1 MAIIKT
7 NNQSLQ
13 QADYLRLQDLLA
25 LCVSRWKWFA
35 VSLVLFVGLATAFL
49 LTTASEY
56 KRTASLLIKDD
67 SKKGNTLSEVQNSF
81 TDMSLFSSSTNVRN
95 ELIGIQSPDV
105 IAEVIKRLHLDI
117 NYKTDGRFHRQ
128 TLYGRTLPIQVA
140 FKDLAYNDNCS
151 LTVTIHKNR
160 SMTLSDFVKNG
171 EELGDNTV
179 TVKLGQEAQTPVGKL
194 TVTATPVFQTVAK
207 AEMPVYVTRRGLLS
221 AISSCKGKMT
231 ADITDE
237 KSTIIDISYT
247 DVDIQRAEDFLNT
260 LISVYN
266 ENWVKDRN
274 QIAVSTSQFINE
286 RLQVI
291 ESELGH
297 VDSDISSYKSANL
310 IPDVEAA
317 SKMYMNT
324 ANQANMQA
332 SELNNQLYMARY
344 VRDYMNNKQNK
355 DQLLPANSGINSREI
370 EQQINEYNTKQLQ
383 RNSLVANSSTT
394 NPLVVSMDEQLQQM
408 HAAIMSSIDN
418 QVTTLNTQIRG
429 MRAIEGQSTSR
440 MASNPTQAKYL
451 LSVER
456 QQKVKE
462 ALYLFLLQKREENE
476 LSQAFTAYN
485 TRVITQP
492 TGTLS
497 PTFPDRRR
505 ILLGAII
512 LGLLIPVIMVYV
524 RESLNTKIRGRK
536 DIEKLPIPFVGE
548 IPQHGRRETA
558 AHQYL
563 TGKLK
568 HKDDAEHYEILVKP
582 KNRNI
587 INEAFRVVRTNIES
601 VVNLDQGTKV
611 IMLTSLNSGSGKT
624 FLTMNIAKSF
634 AIKGYKVAA
643 VDLDLRRASLSQYAE
658 TPKTGLTDYLNGEVG
673 TWQELVVSVGT
684 DYPVDVI
691 PVGSIPRNPTEL
703 LFNDKLTEVIAALRQ
718 QYDIV
723 FFDCPPVEIVADTT
737 IIARW
742 ADTTLFVIR
751 AGLME
756 RDMLPVMAEYYEN
769 KKFNQMLMLLNGTIA
784 AGSSYSVHRNSFQYG
799 YKGGYGY
806 YGYGYGY
813 GGKKAEG

>member
-25 LCVSRWKWFA
+25 LCVSHWRWFV
-35 VSLVLFVGLATAFL
+35 VSLVIMVGLATVYL
-49 LTTASEY
+49 LTTAPEY
-56 KRTASLLIKDD
+56 SRSTSLLIKDD
-67 SKKGNTLSEVQNSF
+67 TKQGSSLSESQNPF
-81 TDMSLFSSSTNVRN
+81 TDMGLFSSSTNVRN
-95 ELIGIQSPDV
+95 ELIGIQSPDL
-105 IAEVIKRLHLDI
+105 ILEVIRRLHLDVS
-117 NYKTDGRFHRQ
+117 YKTDGRFHQ
-128 TLYGRTLPIQVA
+128 ETLYGRTLPIEVA
-140 FKDLAYNDNCS
+140 FRDLAYNDNCS
-151 LTVTIHKNR
+151 FTVTIHKNR
-160 SMTLSDFVKNG
+160 SMTLSDFLLNG
-171 EELGDNTV
+171 EEVGDGTITIALGKEV
-179 TVKLGQEAQTPVGKL
+179 TTPVGKL
-194 TVTATPVFQTVAK
+194 TVKATPYFQQTAK
-207 AEMPVYVTRRGLLS
+207 ADMPVYVRRRGLLA

-237 KSTIIDISYT
+237 KSTIIDIKYT
-247 DVDIQRAEDFLNT
+247 DVSIQRAEDFLNT

-266 ENWVKDRN
+266 ANWVKDRN

-297 VDSDISSYKSANL
+297 VDSDISSYKSSNL
-310 IPDVEAA
+310 IPDVAAA
-317 SKMYMNT
+317 SNMYMNT
-324 ANQANMQA
+324 ANQANLQVTD
-332 SELNNQLYMARY
+332 LNNQLYMARY
-344 VRDYMNNKQNK
+344 VRDYVGNKQNK
-355 DQLLPANSGINSREI
+355 DQLLPANSGINNREI
-370 EQQINEYNTKQLQ
+370 EQQINEYNEKQLQ
-383 RNSLVANSSTT
+383 RNNLVANSSTA
-394 NPLVVSMDEQLQQM
+394 NPLVVSLDEQLQQM
-408 HAAIMSSIDN
+408 RSAIVSSIDN

-429 MRAIEGQSTSR
+429 MRSVEGASTSR
-440 MASNPTQAKYL
+440 MARNPIQAKYL

-485 TRVITQP
+485 TRVITSP
-492 TGTLS
+492 TGMLS

-505 ILLGAII
+505 VLLGAII
-512 LGLLIPVIMVYV
+512 LGLLIPVILVYV
-524 RESLNTKIRGRK
+524 HESLNTKIRGRK
-536 DIEKLPIPFVGE
+536 DVEKLPIPFVGE
-548 IPQHGRRETA
+548 IPLYG
-558 AHQYL
+558 HQPSL
-563 TGKLK
+563 WQRLLATKKL
-568 HKDDAEHYEILVKP
+568 HHDNGHYEILVKP

-601 VVNLDQGTKV
+601 VVNIEQGTKT

-634 AIKGYKVAA
+634 AIKGYKVVA
-643 VDLDLRRASLSQYAE
+643 VDLDLRRASLSQYADS
-658 TPKTGLTDYLNGEVG
+658 PNQGLTDYLNGQVAS
-673 TWQELVVSVGT
+673 WQQLVVPVGKE
-684 DYPVDVI
+684 YPVDII

-703 LFNDKLTEVIAALRQ
+703 LFCDELPPLMTTLREH
-718 QYDIV
+718 YDIV

-756 RDMLPVMAEYYEN
+756 RDMLPVMNEYYEN

-813 GGKKAEG
+813 GNEK

>member
-1 MAIIKT
+1 MAIVK
-7 NNQSLQ
+7 NAQQLQ

-25 LCVSRWKWFA
+25 LCVSHWKWFV
-35 VSLVLFVGLATAFL
+35 VSLVLFVGLATAYL
-49 LTTASEY
+49 LTTAPVY
-56 KRTASLLIKDD
+56 KRTASLLIKDN
-67 SKKGNTLSEVQNSF
+67 SKKSGALTEAQNLF
-81 TDMSLFSSSTNVRN
+81 DDVSLFSSSTNVRN
-95 ELIGIQSPDV
+95 ELIGIQSPDL
-105 IAEVIKRLHLDI
+105 IAEVIHRLHLDV
-117 NYKTDGRFHRQ
+117 NYKTDGQYHQQ
-128 TLYGRTLPIQVA
+128 TLYGRQLPIEVSFA
-140 FKDLAYNDNCS
+140 DLAYNDNCS
-151 LTVTIHKNR
+151 FTVTIQKDR
-160 SMTLSDFVKNG
+160 SLILSDFVFNG
-171 EELGDNTV
+171 EAVGDSSQTAHLGKEL
-179 TVKLGQEAQTPVGKL
+179 QTPVGKL
-194 TVTATPVFQTVAK
+194 TISATPVFQSVAK
-207 AEMPVYVTRRGLLS
+207 VGMQVYVTRSGLLA
-221 AISSCKGKMT
+221 AISNCTGKMT
-231 ADITDE
+231 AE
-237 KSTIIDISYT
+237 MANEQSTIIDISYT

-317 SKMYMNT
+317 SNMYMNT
-324 ANQANMQA
+324 ANQANVQA
-332 SELNNQLYMARY
+332 TELNNQLYMARY
-344 VRDYMNNKQNK
+344 VRDYMKNQQNK

-383 RNSLVANSSTT
+383 RNSLVANSSTS
-394 NPLVVSMDEQLQQM
+394 NPLVVDMDEQLKQM
-408 HAAIMSSIDN
+408 HGAIMSSIDN

-429 MRAIEGQSTSR
+429 MRSIQGQSTSR

-492 TGTLS
+492 TGTLA

-505 ILLGAII
+505 VLLGAII
-512 LGLLIPVIMVYV
+512 LALLIPVVLVYV

-536 DIEKLPIPFVGE
+536 DIEKLSVPFVGE
-548 IPQHGRRETA
+548 IPLHGRRESA
-558 AHQYL
+558 AHHYL

-568 HKDDAEHYEILVKP
+568 HKSEPEHYEILVKP

-601 VVNLDQGTKV
+601 VVDLDKGCKV

-643 VDLDLRRASLSQYAE
+643 ADLDLRRASLSQYADN
-658 TPKTGLTDYLNGEVG
+658 PKVGLADYLNGKADS
-673 TWQELVVSVGT
+673 WKELVVPVGT
-684 DYPVDVI
+684 EYPVDVI

-703 LFNDKLTEVIAALRQ
+703 LFSEQLPQMIAVLRE

-756 RDMLPVMAEYYEN
+756 RDMLPVMAEYYED

-813 GGKKAEG
+813 GKKGES

>member
-7 NNQSLQ
+7 NSTALQ

-25 LCVSRWKWFA
+25 LCVSHWKWFV
-35 VSLVLFVGLATAFL
+35 VSLVIFISMATAYL
-49 LTTASEY
+49 LTTPPVY
-56 KRTASLLIKDD
+56 KRTTSLLIKDV
-67 SKKGNTLSEVQNSF
+67 SKKGNDLSEVQNSF
-81 TDMSLFSSSTNVRN
+81 SDMSLFTSNTNVRN

-105 IAEVIKRLHLDI
+105 IAEVINRLHLDV
-117 NYKTDGRFHRQ
+117 NYKTEGRFHQQ
-128 TLYGRTLPIQVA
+128 TLYGRTLPIQVT
-140 FKDLAYNDNCS
+140 FSDLGYNDHCS
-151 LTVTIHKNR
+151 MNVTIRKDR
-160 SMTLSDFVKNG
+160 SLEISDFILN
-171 EELGDNTV
+171 EETVGDSIITA
-179 TVKLGQEAQTPVGKL
+179 KLGKEIVTPVGKL
-194 TVTATPVFQTVAK
+194 TVGATPVFNTEAK
-207 AEMPVYVTRRGLLS
+207 AGMNIIVTRSGLLS
-221 AISSCKGKMT
+221 AISSCQGKMT
-231 ADITDE
+231 AELTDE
-237 KSTIIDISYT
+237 QSTIIDISYT

-297 VDSDISSYKSANL
+297 VDSDISSYKSKNL
-310 IPDVEAA
+310 IPDVEA
-317 SKMYMNT
+317 SSNMYMNT

-332 SELNNQLYMARY
+332 TELNNQLYMARY

-370 EQQINEYNTKQLQ
+370 EQQISAYNEKQLQ
-383 RNSLVANSSTT
+383 RNSLVANSSTS
-394 NPLVVSMDEQLQQM
+394 NPLVVDMDEQLRQM
-408 HAAIMSSIDN
+408 HAAIISSIDN

-429 MRAIEGQSTSR
+429 MRSIEGASTSR

-492 TGTLS
+492 TGTLA

-512 LGLLIPVIMVYV
+512 LALLIPVVMVYV

-536 DIEKLPIPFVGE
+536 DIEKLNIPFVGE
-548 IPQHGRRETA
+548 IPQHGRQTSK

-568 HKDDAEHYEILVKP
+568 HKGDDEHYEILVKP

-601 VVNLDQGTKV
+601 VVNMEQSTKV

-643 VDLDLRRASLSQYAE
+643 VDFDMRRASLSQYADN
-658 TPKTGLTDYLNGEVG
+658 PKLGLADYLNHDVSS
-673 TWQELVVSVGT
+673 WQELIVSIGSE
-684 DYPVDVI
+684 YPVDVI

-703 LFNDKLTEVIAALRQ
+703 LFSEELPTMIAALRE
-718 QYDIV
+718 QYDII

-742 ADTTLFVIR
+742 ADTTLFIIR

-769 KKFNQMLMLLNGTIA
+769 KKFNQMLILLNGTIA

-813 GGKKAEG
+813 GSKSEK

>member
-1 MAIIKT
+1 MAIINDNK
-7 NNQSLQ
+7 SLQ

-25 LCVSRWKWFA
+25 LCVSHWKWFV
-35 VSLVLFVGLATAFL
+35 VSLILFVGLAVAYLQMTPPV
-49 LTTASEY
+49 Y
-56 KRTASLLIKDD
+56 KRTTSLLIKDNT
-67 SKKGNTLSEVQNSF
+67 KKGMTLSDAQNVF
-81 TDMSLFSSSTNVRN
+81 DDMDLFSSSTNVRN
-95 ELIGIQSPDV
+95 ELIGIQSPDL
-105 IAEVIKRLHLDI
+105 IAEVINRLHLDI
-117 NYKTDGRFHRQ
+117 NYKTDGRFYQQ
-128 TLYGRTLPIQVA
+128 TLYGSKLPIQVV
-140 FKDLAYNDNCS
+140 FSDLAYNDNCS
-151 LTVTIHKNR
+151 FCVTIQKNR
-160 SMTLSDFVKNG
+160 SLILSDFVFHG
-171 EELGDNTV
+171 EAVGDSSITA
-179 TVKLGQEAQTPVGKL
+179 KLGKEVMTPLGKL
-194 TVTATPVFQTVAK
+194 TISATPVFQSVAK
-207 AEMPVYVTRRGLLS
+207 ANMPIYVTRSGLLS
-221 AISSCKGKMT
+221 AISSCLSKMT
-231 ADITDE
+231 AGMAHS
-237 KSTIIDISYT
+237 KSTIIDISYD

-274 QIAVSTSQFINE
+274 QIAISTSQFINE

-291 ESELGH
+291 ESELGN

-310 IPDVEAA
+310 IPDVDAA

-324 ANQANMQA
+324 ANQANLQA
-332 SELNNQLYMARY
+332 TELNNQLYMARY
-344 VRDYMNNKQNK
+344 VRDYMNNKQNQN
-355 DQLLPANSGINSREI
+355 QLLPVNSGISSREI
-370 EQQINEYNTKQLQ
+370 EQQISAYNAKQLQ
-383 RNSLVANSSTT
+383 RNSLVANSSTS
-394 NPLVVSMDEQLQQM
+394 NPLVVDMDEQLQQM
-408 HAAIMSSIDN
+408 HDAIMSSIDN
-418 QVTTLNTQIRG
+418 EVTTLNTKIRG
-429 MRAIEGQSTSR
+429 MRSIEGASTSR
-440 MASNPTQAKYL
+440 MASNPTQTKFL

-485 TRVITQP
+485 TRVIKQP
-492 TGTLS
+492 TGILA

-505 ILLGAII
+505 VLLGAII
-512 LGLLIPVIMVYV
+512 LGLLIPIIMVYV

-536 DIEKLPIPFVGE
+536 DIEKLNIPFVGE
-548 IPQHGRRETA
+548 IPLHGHRESAT
-558 AHQYL
+558 HHYL

-568 HKDDAEHYEILVKP
+568 HKAEAEHYEILVKP

-601 VVNLDQGTKV
+601 VVNLEESSKI

-634 AIKGYKVAA
+634 AIKGYKVMA

-658 TPKTGLTDYLNGEVG
+658 NPKLGLTDYLNHDVPS
-673 TWQELVVSVGT
+673 WQELVVSVGSE
-684 DYPVDVI
+684 YPVDII
-691 PVGSIPRNPTEL
+691 PVGTIPRNPTEL
-703 LFNDKLTEVIAALRQ
+703 LFSEELPTMFAALRE

-756 RDMLPVMAEYYEN
+756 RDMLPVMTEYYEA

-813 GGKKAEG
+813 GHHHNKE

>member
-1 MAIIKT
+1 MAIVK
-7 NNQSLQ
+7 NSQQLQ

-25 LCVSRWKWFA
+25 LCVSHWKWFV
-35 VSLVLFVGLATAFL
+35 VSLVLFVGLAAAYL
-49 LTTASEY
+49 LTTPPVY
-56 KRTASLLIKDD
+56 KRTTSLLIKDD
-67 SKKGNTLSEVQNSF
+67 TRKGMTLSDAQNMF
-81 TDMSLFSSSTNVRN
+81 DDMSMFGSSTNVSN
-95 ELIGIQSPDV
+95 ELIAIKSPDL
-105 IAEVIKRLHLDI
+105 IAEVINRIHLDV
-117 NYKTDGRFHRQ
+117 NYKVDDRFYQ
-128 TLYGRTLPIQVA
+128 KTLYGQKLPIQVA
-140 FKDLAYNDNCS
+140 FSDLAYNDNCS
-151 LTVTIHKNR
+151 LAVTIHKDR
-160 SMTLSDFVKNG
+160 SLTLSNFMFQG
-171 EELGDNTV
+171 EAVGDSSLTAQLGKELM
-179 TVKLGQEAQTPVGKL
+179 TPVGKL
-194 TVTATPVFQTVAK
+194 TVTATPVFQSVAK
-207 AEMPVYVTRRGLLS
+207 AGMTIYVSRSGLLS
-221 AISSCKGKMT
+221 TISTCTAKMS
-231 ADITDE
+231 AVMAS
-237 KSTIIDISYT
+237 KQSTIIDITYQ

-310 IPDVEAA
+310 IPDVDAA

-324 ANQANMQA
+324 ANQANVQA
-332 SELNNQLYMARY
+332 TELNNQLYMARY
-344 VRDYMNNKQNK
+344 VRDYMSNKQNQ
-355 DQLLPANSGINSREI
+355 DQLLPVNSGINSREI
-370 EQQINEYNTKQLQ
+370 EQQINAYNAKQLQ

-394 NPLVVSMDEQLQQM
+394 NPLVTDMDEQLRQM
-408 HAAIMSSIDN
+408 HSAIMSSIDN
-418 QVTTLNTQIRG
+418 EVTTLNTKIRG
-429 MRAIEGQSTSR
+429 VRSIQGQSTSR
-440 MASNPTQAKYL
+440 MASNPTQTKFL

-462 ALYLFLLQKREENE
+462 SLYLFLLQKREENE

-485 TRVITQP
+485 TRVITKP
-492 TGTLS
+492 TGTLAPS
-497 PTFPDRRR
+497 FPDRRR
-505 ILLGAII
+505 IWIGAII
-512 LGLLIPVIMVYV
+512 VGLLIPVILVYL
-524 RESLNTKIRGRK
+524 RESLNTKVRGRK
-536 DIEKLPIPFVGE
+536 DVEKLPVPFVGE
-548 IPQHGRRETA
+548 IPQHGRQKAGTIRF
-558 AHQYL
+558 L
-563 TGKLK
+563 TDKLK
-568 HKDDAEHYEILVKP
+568 HQDEPEHYEILVKP

-601 VVNLDQGTKV
+601 VVDLDKGCKV

-643 VDLDLRRASLSQYAE
+643 VDLDLRRASLSQYANN
-658 TPKTGLTDYLNGEVG
+658 PKAGLADYLNGKADS
-673 TWQELVVSVGT
+673 WQELVVPVGT
-684 DYPVDVI
+684 EYPVDVI

-703 LFNDKLTEVIAALRQ
+703 LFSELLPTMIASLRE

-756 RDMLPVMAEYYEN
+756 RDMLPVMAEYYED
-769 KKFNQMLMLLNGTIA
+769 KKFNQMLILLNGTIA

-813 GGKKAEG
+813 GKKGES

>member
-7 NNQSLQ
+7 NPQQLQ
-13 QADYLRLQDLLA
+13 QADYLRLHDLLA
-25 LCVSRWKWFA
+25 LCISHWKWFL
-35 VSLVLFVGLATAFL
+35 VSLVIFVSLATAYL
-49 LTTASEY
+49 LTTAPVY
-56 KRTASLLIKDD
+56 TRTASLLIKENT
-67 SKKGNTLSEVQNSF
+67 KKGGMLSESQNVF
-81 TDMSLFSSSTNVRN
+81 DDIDLFSSSTNVRN
-95 ELIGIQSPDV
+95 ELIGIQSPDLL
-105 IAEVIKRLHLDI
+105 AEVINRLHLDV
-117 NYKTDGRFHRQ
+117 NYMTDGRFHQ
-128 TLYGRTLPIQVA
+128 ETLYGRKLPIQVTLS
-140 FKDLAYNDNCS
+140 DMAYNDNCS
-151 LTVTIHKNR
+151 FCITINKNR
-160 SMTLSDFVKNG
+160 SLLLSDFVFNG
-171 EELGDNTV
+171 KEVSDSSLTARLGKEV
-179 TVKLGQEAQTPVGKL
+179 MTPVGRL
-194 TVTATPVFQTVAK
+194 TVSTTPVFQSVAK
-207 AEMPVYVTRRGLLS
+207 AGMKVYVTRSSLLS
-221 AISSCKGKMT
+221 SISRCSGKMT
-231 ADITDE
+231 AKMADSR
-237 KSTIIDISYT
+237 STIIDITYT

-324 ANQANMQA
+324 ANQANVQA
-332 SELNNQLYMARY
+332 TELNNQLYMARY

-355 DQLLPANSGINSREI
+355 DQLLPVNSGISSREI
-370 EQQINEYNTKQLQ
+370 EQQINAYNTKQLQ

-394 NPLVVSMDEQLQQM
+394 NPLVVDMDEQLKQM
-408 HAAIMSSIDN
+408 HDAIISSIDN
-418 QVTTLNTQIRG
+418 EVTTLNTKIRG
-429 MRAIEGQSTSR
+429 MRSIEGQSTSR
-440 MASNPTQAKYL
+440 MASNPTQTKFL

-492 TGTLS
+492 TGTLA
-497 PTFPDRRR
+497 PTAPDRRR
-505 ILLGAII
+505 ILLGAILIGLI
-512 LGLLIPVIMVYV
+512 LPIILVYV

-536 DIEKLPIPFVGE
+536 DIEKLNIPFVGE
-548 IPQHGRRETA
+548 IPQHDHRKSAGR
-558 AHQYL
+558 HFL

-568 HKDDAEHYEILVKP
+568 HKDDEHYEILVKP

-601 VVNLDQGTKV
+601 VVNLEKSCKV

-643 VDLDLRRASLSQYAE
+643 VDLDLRRASLSQYADN
-658 TPKTGLTDYLNGEVG
+658 PKQGLADYLNHDVPS
-673 TWQELVVSVGT
+673 WQELIVSLGT
-684 DYPVDVI
+684 EYPVDVI
-691 PVGSIPRNPTEL
+691 PVGTIPRNPTEL
-703 LFNDKLTEVIAALRQ
+703 LFSEELPTMIAALRE
-718 QYDIV
+718 QYDLV

-769 KKFNQMLMLLNGTIA
+769 NKFKQMLMLLNGTIA

-813 GGKKAEG
+813 GYHHDKE

>member
-25 LCVSRWKWFA
+25 LCVSRWKWFV
-35 VSLVLFVGLATAFL
+35 VSLVLFVGLAIAYL
-49 LTTASEY
+49 LTTAPVY
-56 KRTASLLIKDD
+56 MRTASLLIKE
-67 SKKGNTLSEVQNSF
+67 STKKGGMLSESHNLF
-81 TDMSLFSSSTNVRN
+81 EGIDLFSSSTNVRN
-95 ELIGIQSPDV
+95 ELISIQSPDV
-105 IAEVIKRLHLDI
+105 IAEVINRLHLDVS
-117 NYKTDGRFHRQ
+117 YKTDGRFHQQ
-128 TLYGRTLPIQVA
+128 TLYGRTQPIEVTFQ
-140 FKDLAYNDNCS
+140 DLAYNDNCS
-151 LTVTIHKNR
+151 FLVTIHKDR
-160 SMTLSDFVKNG
+160 SLTLSDFVFRG
-171 EELGDNTV
+171 EEFSVSSISAHLGKV
-179 TVKLGQEAQTPVGKL
+179 VQTPAGRL
-194 TVTATPVFQTVAK
+194 TVNATSVFQSVAK
-207 AEMPVYVTRRGLLS
+207 AGMVVYVSRSGLLS
-221 AISSCKGKMT
+221 SISRCQGKMSAKM
-231 ADITDE
+231 AD
-237 KSTIIDISYT
+237 SRATIIDISYT

-324 ANQANMQA
+324 ANQANMQVT
-332 SELNNQLYMARY
+332 ELNNQLYMARY

-370 EQQINEYNTKQLQ
+370 EQQISAYNAKQLQ

-418 QVTTLNTQIRG
+418 EVTTLNTQIRG

-440 MASNPTQAKYL
+440 MASNPTQSKFL

-462 ALYLFLLQKREENE
+462 SLYLFLLQKREENE

-492 TGTLS
+492 TGTLT
-497 PTFPDRRR
+497 PTAPDRRR
-505 ILLGAII
+505 IILGAILI
-512 LGLLIPVIMVYV
+512 GLLIPIIMVYA

-536 DIEKLPIPFVGE
+536 DIEKMPIPFVGE

-658 TPKTGLTDYLNGEVG
+658 TPKTGLTDYLNGEVS
-673 TWQELVVSVGT
+673 TWQELVVPVGT

-691 PVGSIPRNPTEL
+691 PVGTIPRNPTEL

-806 YGYGYGY
+806 YGYGYG
-813 GGKKAEG
+813 GKKAEG